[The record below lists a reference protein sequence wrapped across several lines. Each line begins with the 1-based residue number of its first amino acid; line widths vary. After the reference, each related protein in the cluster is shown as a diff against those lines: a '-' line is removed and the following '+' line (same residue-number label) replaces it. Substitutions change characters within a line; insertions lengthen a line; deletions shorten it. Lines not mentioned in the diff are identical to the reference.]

1 MEERGPT
8 WRAGALLAA
17 IVVNSVPALAAASA
31 GTGTGDTFTFVY
43 DNDLFYDVDRH
54 YTSGVRIVWV
64 PGPEAPRPQWAP
76 RLARWLPWFPATGD
90 VRHGYAFGQ
99 SMYTPA
105 NIEATNPPQDDRPY
119 AGWLYASLGIGVG
132 DDRQL
137 DLFSL
142 TAGTVGPAARAKEVQ
157 RWMHGLVD
165 ATLPAGWD
173 TQLRNETALLL
184 AYQRRWREA
193 AGTSWLG
200 AQVDLTPHLGIAAG
214 NLMSHAAAGF
224 TVRYGLH
231 LPRDYGPPRIEPG
244 GPAWGDFSP
253 VQQISGYLF
262 AAVEVRA
269 VANNLFLDGNTWQ
282 DSRSVTRE
290 DVVSDLQFGLVVDW
304 HTVRVSYTHVLR
316 TREFTTQQE
325 DDDFGALS
333 VSVKY

>member
-1 MEERGPT
+1 MVVGGPIR
-8 WRAGALLAA
+8 RAGALLVALLAA
-17 IVVNSVPALAAASA
+17 SGPSPAAVPAGKGS
-31 GTGTGDTFTFVY
+31 GDTFTFVY
-43 DNDLFYDVDRH
+43 ENDLFYDVDRH
-54 YTSGVRIVWV
+54 YTSGVRMVWV
-64 PGPEAPRPQWAP
+64 PGPEATRPQWVP

-90 VRHGYAFGQ
+90 VRHAYAVGQ
-99 SMYTPA
+99 NIYTPA
-105 NIEATNPPQDDRPY
+105 DIEAIDPPADSRPY
-119 AGWLYASLGIGVG
+119 AGWLYASVGIGVG
-132 DDRQL
+132 DGRQL

-142 TAGTVGPAARAKEVQ
+142 TAGAVGPAARAEEVQ

-173 TQLRNETALLL
+173 TQLRNEPGLLL

-193 AGTSWLG
+193 AGTTLLG
-200 AQVDLTPHLGIAAG
+200 AQVDLTPHLGVGVG
-214 NLMSHAAAGF
+214 NVMSHAAAGL
-224 TVRYGLH
+224 TVRYGRH

-253 VQQISGYLF
+253 VRQISGYVF
-262 AAVEVRA
+262 AAAETRA
-269 VANNLFLDGNTWQ
+269 VANNLFLDGNTWR

-290 DVVSDLQFGLVVDW
+290 DVVSDLQVGLVVDW
-304 HTVRVSYTHVLR
+304 HSVRVSYTHVLR